1 MFTHHHFS
9 SAEFC
14 PWKLS
19 TLERTFTM
27 CPSLPW
33 GQFNKTL
40 TSVVHNYIALVLQSG
55 NNIVATV
62 KGLNP
67 GVISKVS

>member
-1 MFTHHHFS
+1 
-9 SAEFC
+9 
-14 PWKLS
+14 
-19 TLERTFTM
+19 M

-33 GQFNKTL
+33 GQFNKTF
-40 TSVVHNYIALVLQSG
+40 TSVVHKYIALVLQSG

-67 GVISKVS
+67 GVISKVG

>member
-1 MFTHHHFS
+1 
-9 SAEFC
+9 
-14 PWKLS
+14 
-19 TLERTFTM
+19 M

-33 GQFNKTL
+33 GQFNKTF
-40 TSVVHNYIALVLQSG
+40 TSVVHKYTALVLQSE

-67 GVISKVS
+67 GVISKVG